1 MFMTHSNTVCSGY
14 LGAQA
19 TLRPSELA
27 SFTFAFAAPNAVICI
42 HFNGVFEAFI
52 FYETLRTNTLASNY
66 ALSIL
71 GKEEVT
77 WIIATF
83 TEAHPLSI

>member
-1 MFMTHSNTVCSGY
+1 MCSGY

-19 TLRPSELA
+19 ALRPSELA
-27 SFTFAFAAPNAVICI
+27 SFSFTFAAPNAVICV
-42 HFNGVFEAFI
+42 HFNGVFETFN
-52 FYETLRTNTLASNY
+52 FYKALLANTLAGNDAFSF
-66 ALSIL
+66 LW
-71 GKEEVT
+71 KEEVA

>member
-1 MFMTHSNTVCSGY
+1 MTHSNTMCSGY

-19 TLRPSELA
+19 ALRPSELA
-27 SFTFAFAAPNAVICI
+27 SFTFAFAAPNTVICV
-42 HFNGVFEAFI
+42 HFNGVFEAFH
-52 FYETLRTNTLASNY
+52 FYEALLANTLASNY
-66 ALSIL
+66 AFSFLR
-71 GKEEVT
+71 KEEIA